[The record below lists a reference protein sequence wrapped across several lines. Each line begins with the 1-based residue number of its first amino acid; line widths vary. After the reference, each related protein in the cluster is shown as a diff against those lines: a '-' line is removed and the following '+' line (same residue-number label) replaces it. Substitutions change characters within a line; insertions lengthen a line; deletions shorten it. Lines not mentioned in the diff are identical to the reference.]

1 MNVFGGNKV
10 APLSSDAKKARLT
23 AVRNRMAE
31 MDRGPLTTTTQLPK
45 YNYEAVYEYV
55 EAELHNGELVGDPAW
70 INDQKRRKKKGVS
83 WRDRLVKSI
92 AMLDQAFDEAV
103 KQLDWTALMGADV
116 DLLRD
121 ARPEEF
127 SDAAVHI
134 FQQIPAQ
141 VAQGPARPDGTTT
154 TSVSAS
160 SSSTPGLSAQTIRTV
175 GRAFR
180 TVLLDGC
187 KARGNEHF
195 AAGEYVL
202 AEDAYQKAIL
212 GGTNDPA
219 AAVNLAQ
226 VLLKLGKFRY
236 AENAATIGLYQIE
249 AASGGLQHGASA
261 SSSYF
266 GTSETRQPRQ
276 HEASRAYRGTD
287 VELLALKYKALIR
300 RGRARRAML
309 EQLGGLKRAEET
321 EERAVEVGLDQEE
334 EKDEKEQA
342 EERGKML
349 LGARS
354 DFTKAMHLDAND
366 EVARA
371 ELATLAIDPRQR
383 RPSEHGA
390 HGLALASHTDATGE
404 SSSSPPSFSSLL
416 QRGGSEPAIPSSSLL

>member
-160 SSSTPGLSAQTIRTV
+160 SSSTPGLSAQTLRTV

-202 AEDAYQKAIL
+202 AEDAYQKRREAMTAAITAATRS
-212 GGTNDPA
+212 GAPA
-219 AAVNLAQ
+219 A
-226 VLLKLGKFRY
+226 
-236 AENAATIGLYQIE
+236 
-249 AASGGLQHGASA
+249 
-261 SSSYF
+261 
-266 GTSETRQPRQ
+266 
-276 HEASRAYRGTD
+276 
-287 VELLALKYKALIR
+287 
-300 RGRARRAML
+300 
-309 EQLGGLKRAEET
+309 
-321 EERAVEVGLDQEE
+321 
-334 EKDEKEQA
+334 
-342 EERGKML
+342 
-349 LGARS
+349 
-354 DFTKAMHLDAND
+354 
-366 EVARA
+366 EVARLKERA
-371 ELATLAIDPRQR
+371 EAAGLERAAEVDARIKAGPLAGVVGAFEGAGYTAKGLYRPALDCIMFSRGEKPFCPVCRQTIERTIRTYTEDDP
-383 RPSEHGA
+383 A
-390 HGLALASHTDATGE
+390 
-404 SSSSPPSFSSLL
+404 
-416 QRGGSEPAIPSSSLL
+416 PAR